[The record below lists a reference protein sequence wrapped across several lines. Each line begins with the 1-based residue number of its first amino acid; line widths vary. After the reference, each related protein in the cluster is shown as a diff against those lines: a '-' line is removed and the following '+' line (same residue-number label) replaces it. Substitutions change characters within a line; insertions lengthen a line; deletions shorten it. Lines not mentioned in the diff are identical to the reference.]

1 MLGVLQMNFKYLR
14 YIIIAIILAL
24 LTGIASPIL
33 INNAQT
39 MNIDPSYIYG
49 TVMGVGMLFW
59 VLLGTSMVRYIR
71 QANKNIVNSWRWA
84 LGALVSLGVSC
95 LVAMAMYKGSA
106 QTWLVLP
113 LALVGVSL
121 LLGSLLI
128 FQPIN
133 LDQENQKDQK
143 NNHKMNLMMTLV
155 ATIGFA
161 LGTMT
166 SGLMVGLM
174 ILTTILL
181 IADPQWPV
189 ILVRYQRQLLQD
201 RLRENGITVND
212 WTILNRLPKI
222 KSILLEKS
230 GVLTESVAIVYS
242 VKSVDDRYSDNDVI
256 GIAAGLLQNFAS
268 PLSSGF
274 AQYTAGKGIEAS
286 EVSEPEKIALIGV
299 SGVIHQELFAVISAR
314 EALKNYAVSPEVLAN
329 YQSIGNSVSYI
340 VDGIQVIGIIN
351 YGTPLK
357 HSLLEIDRMLVKRGI
372 RTQVISADALGS
384 VHGLKELFKSASYV
398 KAGLSPKD
406 KHDMQIAA
414 LKDENSMFI
423 TNQQIPNG
431 LPKRILMEV
440 GDSLPI
446 ADAQLKDLE
455 QLGPLFR
462 STDQLDHIN
471 KNHLRW
477 MNIIILVLILIGLLL
492 GLALG
497 NWIIL
502 APLIAAVIR
511 LVAMFTLMYQ
521 MIN

>member
-14 YIIIAIILAL
+14 YIIIAILLAL
-24 LTGIASPIL
+24 LIGIASPIL
-33 INNAQT
+33 VNHAQT
-39 MNIDPSYIYG
+39 MNIDKSYIYG

-71 QANKNIVNSWRWA
+71 QANMNIVSSWRWA
-84 LGALVSLGVSC
+84 LGALVSWGVSC
-95 LVAMAMYKGSA
+95 LVAMAMYKDSA
-106 QTWLVLP
+106 QTWLILP
-113 LALVGVSL
+113 LALVGVAI
-121 LLGSLLI
+121 LLGSLVI

-133 LDQENQKDQK
+133 LDQETQNDQK
-143 NNHKMNLMMTLV
+143 NTQRMNLMVVLI
-155 ATIGFA
+155 ATIGFV

-166 SGLMVGLM
+166 INLMTGLMV
-174 ILTTILL
+174 LTTILL

-189 ILVRYQRQLLQD
+189 IFIRYQRQLLQD
-201 RLRENGITVND
+201 RLRESGVTVND
-212 WTILNRLPKI
+212 WTILNRLPEI

-230 GVLTESVAIVYS
+230 GVLTESVAVIYS
-242 VKSVDDRYSDNDVI
+242 VKSVDDRYSDHDVT

-274 AQYTAGKGIEAS
+274 AQYAADQGIEAS
-286 EVSEPEKIALIGV
+286 EVTEPEKIALIGV

-314 EALKNYAVSPEVLAN
+314 EALKNYAVSAEVLAN

-372 RTQVISADALGS
+372 RTQIISADALGS
-384 VHGLKELFKSASYV
+384 VHGLKELFKSASYI

-406 KHDMQIAA
+406 KHLMQITS
-414 LKDENSMFI
+414 LQTEDSMFI

-455 QLGPLFR
+455 QLESLLR
-462 STDQLDHIN
+462 AADQLKHIN
-471 KNHLRW
+471 KKHLRQL
-477 MNIIILVLILIGLLL
+477 NLIILALILIGLLL
-492 GLALG
+492 GLPLG

-502 APLIAAVIR
+502 APLIAVFIR
-511 LVAMFTLMYQ
+511 MGVMITLMYQ
-521 MIN
+521 MRN